1 MLNHCQRWPPRI
13 PAVVEETTCHPHT
26 EREEDQ
32 AHGPRQRTVDS
43 DGNAANFRTGML
55 ESNAVTFAWRLNY
68 IASFYAVPF
77 YLALEQRIGISRPE
91 YVILFCVIHRPGV
104 TAKEIVAATGRPK
117 NSISFAV
124 ARLEKKGLIARRPS
138 QGDSRRM
145 ELRATVP
152 GRATYRRIL
161 PFLQER
167 ERRLLAP
174 LSAEERDRLGSL
186 LMKIALN
193 VPEWEKPELSTLGQ
207 E

>member
-1 MLNHCQRWPPRI
+1 M
-13 PAVVEETTCHPHT
+13 TS
-26 EREEDQ
+26 
-32 AHGPRQRTVDS
+32 AHRAKRRPSRRSAQRTVDC
-43 DGNAANFRTGML
+43 DGNAADFRTGML
-55 ESNAVTFAWRLNY
+55 ENNAVTFAWRLNY

-124 ARLEKKGLIARRPS
+124 ARLEKKGLIIRCPS
-138 QGDSRRM
+138 HADSRRM
-145 ELRATVP
+145 ELRATGP
-152 GRATYRRIL
+152 GRAIYRRIL

-174 LSAEERDRLGSL
+174 LSAEERERLGSL
-186 LMKIALN
+186 LMKLALN
-193 VPEWEKPELSTLGQ
+193 VPEWEEPELSALSS
-207 E
+207 

>member
-1 MLNHCQRWPPRI
+1 
-13 PAVVEETTCHPHT
+13 
-26 EREEDQ
+26 
-32 AHGPRQRTVDS
+32 
-43 DGNAANFRTGML
+43 ML
-55 ESNAVTFAWRLNY
+55 ESNSVTFAWRLNY

-124 ARLEKKGLIARRPS
+124 TRLEKKGLIVRRPS

-145 ELRATVP
+145 ELRATAP
-152 GRATYRRIL
+152 GRAIYRRIL

-167 ERRLLAP
+167 EQRLLAP
-174 LSAEERDRLGSL
+174 LSAQERDRLGSL

-193 VPEWEKPELSTLGQ
+193 VPQWEEPELSTLGQ

>member
-1 MLNHCQRWPPRI
+1 MPSVHRAKRRPSRG
-13 PAVVEETTCHPHT
+13 PAQPI
-26 EREEDQ
+26 
-32 AHGPRQRTVDS
+32 VD
-43 DGNAANFRTGML
+43 GGANAADFRTGML

-104 TAKEIVAATGRPK
+104 TAGEIVAATGRPK

-124 ARLEKKGLIARRPS
+124 TRLEKKGLIVRRPS
-138 QGDSRRM
+138 HDDSRRM
-145 ELRATVP
+145 ELRATGP
-152 GRATYRRIL
+152 GRAIYRRVL

-174 LSAEERDRLGSL
+174 LSSEERERLGLL

-193 VPEWEKPELSTLGQ
+193 VPEWEEPELSALMQ
-207 E
+207 EPVSSR

>member
-1 MLNHCQRWPPRI
+1 MTSEHRAKSRPGQRPVRPSADR
-13 PAVVEETTCHPHT
+13 
-26 EREEDQ
+26 
-32 AHGPRQRTVDS
+32 G
-43 DGNAANFRTGML
+43 GNEADFRTGML

-104 TAKEIVAATGRPK
+104 TAGEIVAATGRPK

-124 ARLEKKGLIARRPS
+124 TRLEEKGLIARRPNHT
-138 QGDSRRM
+138 DSRRM
-145 ELRATVP
+145 ELRATGP
-152 GRATYRRIL
+152 GRAIYRRVL

-174 LSAEERDRLGSL
+174 LSAQERERLGSL

-193 VPEWEKPELSTLGQ
+193 VPEWEEPELSDL
-207 E
+207 